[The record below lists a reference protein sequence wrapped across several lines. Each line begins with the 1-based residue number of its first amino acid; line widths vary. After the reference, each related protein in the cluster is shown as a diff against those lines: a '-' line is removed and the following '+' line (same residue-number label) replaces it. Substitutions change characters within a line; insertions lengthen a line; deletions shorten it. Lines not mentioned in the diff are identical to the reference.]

1 MTYLR
6 NVVICTY
13 RALHPDVLDISQ
25 DRLEKLDESLRNT
38 YDDEMRK
45 QANDNGIATTNFNL
59 SMLMFFSAQS
69 TAQAVT
75 TQVRHGCKFFLS
87 IGPLP

>member
-13 RALHPDVLDISQ
+13 RALHPDVLEVSE
-25 DRLEKLDESLRNT
+25 DRLEKFDESLRKT
-38 YDDEMRK
+38 FDDEIRK
-45 QANDNGIATTNFNL
+45 QADDNSIAKTSFNL
-59 SMLMFFSAQS
+59 SMLMFFSSQS

-87 IGPLP
+87 VSPQP